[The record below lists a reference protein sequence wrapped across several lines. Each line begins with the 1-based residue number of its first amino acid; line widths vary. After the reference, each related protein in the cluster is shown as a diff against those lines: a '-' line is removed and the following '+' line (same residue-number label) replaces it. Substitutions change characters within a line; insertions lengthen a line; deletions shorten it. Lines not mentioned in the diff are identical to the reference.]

1 MKRCRVGP
9 LSAPYWRAPDPGS
22 GCQVG
27 FRLDPLVLKQ
37 WDELESSRGP
47 GARSAAISDLS
58 SSLYWP
64 NVGWLTGVFPE
75 SIPPSISTGVITMP
89 ESIPSSDDDAQRAIQ
104 ALSEKLDVPE
114 LKVLEVYKTEY
125 RRLSA
130 QSRIATFV
138 SVLAM
143 RNTRSILR
151 DSRPVN

>member
-1 MKRCRVGP
+1 M
-9 LSAPYWRAPDPGS
+9 A
-22 GCQVG
+22 
-27 FRLDPLVLKQ
+27 
-37 WDELESSRGP
+37 
-47 GARSAAISDLS
+47 
-58 SSLYWP
+58 
-64 NVGWLTGVFPE
+64 
-75 SIPPSISTGVITMP
+75 
-89 ESIPSSDDDAQRAIQ
+89 ESIPSSDDDARRAIQ

-151 DSRPVN
+151 DSGQVN

>member
-1 MKRCRVGP
+1 
-9 LSAPYWRAPDPGS
+9 
-22 GCQVG
+22 
-27 FRLDPLVLKQ
+27 
-37 WDELESSRGP
+37 
-47 GARSAAISDLS
+47 
-58 SSLYWP
+58 
-64 NVGWLTGVFPE
+64 
-75 SIPPSISTGVITMP
+75 MP

-114 LKVLEVYKTEY
+114 LKVLEVYNTEY

-151 DSRPVN
+151 HTGAVH